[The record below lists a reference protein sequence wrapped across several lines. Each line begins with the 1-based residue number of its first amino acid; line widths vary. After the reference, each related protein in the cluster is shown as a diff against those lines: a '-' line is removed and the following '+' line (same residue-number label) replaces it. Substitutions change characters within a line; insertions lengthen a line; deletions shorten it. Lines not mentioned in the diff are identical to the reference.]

1 MRSSLLAPLA
11 LVSGLAVA
19 ASHVLIWQYAPVEQ
33 TMGPIQKIF
42 YVHLPLA
49 WLAMLSFFVVF
60 VASIV
65 QLIKKTPKSDHIAG
79 AAAELGVLCG
89 ALALITGSLWARYSW
104 NTWWTWDPRLTT
116 TLIMWFIYSGYLVV
130 RALDMNRRQKA
141 RICAVVGIVS
151 FLDVPLVFLS
161 ARMWRS
167 IHPAV
172 FASKGGGL
180 PGEMMTTVLV
190 CFLAMTLFWL
200 CLCIMRTRQI
210 ELAARLDD
218 FTLSEQRSVS

>member
-65 QLIKKTPKSDHIAG
+65 ATDQKNSQKRPYRRRCRRIG
-79 AAAELGVLCG
+79 
-89 ALALITGSLWARYSW
+89 
-104 NTWWTWDPRLTT
+104 
-116 TLIMWFIYSGYLVV
+116 
-130 RALDMNRRQKA
+130 RALRRSGA
-141 RICAVVGIVS
+141 
-151 FLDVPLVFLS
+151 DN
-161 ARMWRS
+161 
-167 IHPAV
+167 
-172 FASKGGGL
+172 GL
-180 PGEMMTTVLV
+180 PLGPVLLEHLV
-190 CFLAMTLFWL
+190 DLGSAVDHHPDHVVHLFGVSGGPRPGYEPAAKSAYLRSCRNRVLSGCASGFSFRPECGDPFTLRFSPPRGADFLAK
-200 CLCIMRTRQI
+200 
-210 ELAARLDD
+210 
-218 FTLSEQRSVS
+218 